1 MTDSRGSDRT
11 AVAFARLTGAYW
23 LEPEDDES
31 AGDAEA
37 GLTGCTDHV
46 VAGEGGRLQWMGRVR
61 VVMLPVAVVVVACA
75 LAVAAL

>member
-1 MTDSRGSDRT
+1 M
-11 AVAFARLTGAYW
+11 AFARLTGAYR

-31 AGDAEA
+31 ASEAEA
-37 GLTGCTDHV
+37 GLAGCTDHV
-46 VAGEGGRLQWMGRVR
+46 VAGDGERPQWISRVR

>member
-1 MTDSRGSDRT
+1 MTDGMGSDRT

-23 LEPEDDES
+23 LEPQDDEN

-37 GLTGCTDHV
+37 GLTGCADHA
-46 VAGEGGRLQWMGRVR
+46 VAGDGERPQWISRVR
-61 VVMLPVAVVVVACA
+61 VVMLPVAAVVVACA